1 MGETCRPCPVN
12 HAKRLLEIAQTRSAY
27 IVLLTRHPDYVS
39 GTKIVTIHDEILTVA
54 EVATELRCSKAHVHN
69 AINGKLERIFR
80 LPAIHMGR
88 RRLVR
93 RSAFERWKI
102 AHETGSFDPMMTSP
116 EGDAVARMTGDF
128 QA

>member
-1 MGETCRPCPVN
+1 VN

-93 RSAFERWKI
+93 RSALERWKM
-102 AHETGSFDPMMTSP
+102 ANEKGSLDPMMPSP
-116 EGDAVARMTGDF
+116 EVDAVRPMKGDF
-128 QA
+128 HAS